1 MFRGIRLS
9 VLGVWIV
16 LFVSAC
22 GFRLAG
28 TAQLSPEIRSIHLV
42 TADLNGV
49 QRAQLIDHLERAG
62 AAMSTAEGNHA
73 NILSVRLRKLP
84 DSAQV
89 NIASTGKRVLR
100 LSRAI
105 DYQLTTTSG
114 DPLIATTTLS
124 TSRDFTVD
132 EDSLHASN
140 REREEV
146 IENLVQAL
154 FTQLVYRLQRL

>member
-1 MFRGIRLS
+1 MDWHDLDPGSFR
-9 VLGVWIV
+9 VL
-16 LFVSAC
+16 
-22 GFRLAG
+22 LA
-28 TAQLSPEIRSIHLV
+28 
-42 TADLNGV
+42 D
-49 QRAQLIDHLERAG
+49 D
-62 AAMSTAEGNHA
+62 HA